1 MLLSDENRLSDGS
14 IFCLLFLI
22 RPVKISVDKEQAHCY
37 NCLHEQRRSFYRKS
51 SCRKCAIFYITIKRI
66 YKTSRQDKTVSKN
79 Y

>member
-37 NCLHEQRRSFYRKS
+37 NCLHEQRRSFYRKV
-51 SCRKCAIFYITIKRI
+51 
-66 YKTSRQDKTVSKN
+66 TVESAPFFISLYQKN
-79 Y
+79 L